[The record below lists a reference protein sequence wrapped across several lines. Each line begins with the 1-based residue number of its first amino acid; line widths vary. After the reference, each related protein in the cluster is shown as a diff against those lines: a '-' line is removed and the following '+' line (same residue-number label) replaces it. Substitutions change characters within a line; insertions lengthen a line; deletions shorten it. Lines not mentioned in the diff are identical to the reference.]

1 MNSIRGRLT
10 LALLLCIVLSW
21 MTWLCWQAMQ
31 MNREQTGLWD
41 ASLRDIG
48 TQVLRSMPDSV
59 IQLPNA
65 PTQPQLSRYKDG
77 KMSFQVWVDGRNV
90 VHSPAAPAGPLK
102 PDFRDGFGTHR
113 IGDDI
118 WRVYSITDRRR
129 GIVAQVGRTQ
139 ATLNRELHNLKRLS
153 LAVAALIFS
162 LLGLMI
168 WVVVRWSLAP
178 VTALHDSLLT
188 RRPLD
193 LTPLPTEAMPTEVR
207 PLVDSFNKLLARVD
221 AAVQNERRFTA
232 DAAHELRTPLAVLAA
247 HADVALRATT
257 IEEKDAALRRLSSGV
272 QRSARLSEQLLD
284 LARLDAGASTEG
296 FGQVDLSELVVLVVR
311 DFEALA
317 RDRGQ
322 HISLQTEP
330 GAILGDIDQ
339 LGILLRNV
347 IDNAVCYAGEGGQI
361 AVSCRPGRSND
372 IRGMRLE
379 VADDGPGVAEEDRA
393 RIFDRFYRAPRST
406 GRGSGI
412 GLSLVA
418 QIAQSHGA
426 SVEVGTGLKGRG
438 FAISV
443 FFAAAVAEH
452 QATAYGR
459 QINWTPLSAELDN
472 GASLDRREPG
482 L

>member
-1 MNSIRGRLT
+1 MNSIRWRLT

-21 MTWLCWQAMQ
+21 ISWLCWQAMQ

-48 TQVLRSMPDSV
+48 TQVLQSMPDSV
-59 IQLPNA
+59 TQLPSA
-65 PTQPQLSRYKDG
+65 PTQTQPSKFHDG

-90 VHSPAAPAGPLK
+90 VHSPAAPSGPLK

-113 IGDDI
+113 IGGEV
-118 WRVYSITDRRR
+118 WRVYSVTDPKR
-129 GIVAQVGRTQ
+129 GIAAQVGRTE
-139 ATLNRELHNLKRLS
+139 ATLHRELHNLKRLS
-153 LAVAALIFS
+153 LTVAVLIFS

-178 VTALHDSLLT
+178 VTALHGSLMA

-193 LTPLPTEAMPTEVR
+193 LTPLPTDAMPTEVR
-207 PLVDSFNKLLARVD
+207 PLVDSFNNLLARVD

-247 HADVALRATT
+247 HADVALRAATL
-257 IEEKDAALRRLSSGV
+257 EEKDAALRRLSSGV

-284 LARLDAGASTEG
+284 LARLDTGASTEG

-311 DFEALA
+311 DFEVLA
-317 RDRGQ
+317 RDRNQ

-372 IRGMRLE
+372 IHGMRLE

-418 QIAQSHGA
+418 QIAQLHGA
-426 SVEVGTGLKGRG
+426 SIEVGPGLKGRG
-438 FAISV
+438 FSISV
-443 FFAAAVAEH
+443 FFAAA
-452 QATAYGR
+452 ATE
-459 QINWTPLSAELDN
+459 Q
-472 GASLDRREPG
+472 
-482 L
+482 